1 MIERIIHWSV
11 FNRFFVLLATFILIG
26 AGLFAFKNTPVD
38 ALPDLSDVQVI
49 IKTSYP
55 GQAPQV
61 VEDQVTYPLTTAMLS
76 VPGAQT
82 VRGYSFFGDSYVY
95 IIFDDDVDL
104 YWARSRVL
112 EYLSQVAPSLPSSAK
127 PQLGPDAT
135 GVGWVYL
142 YALVDKTGQHDIS
155 QLRSIQDWFLKYELQ
170 TVDGVSEVAAIG
182 GMVKQYQV
190 VVNPDKLRAYD
201 IPLSLIQQAIKQ
213 GNQEV
218 GASVVEMAEA
228 EYMVTASGYIQSSAD
243 LEAIP
248 LGLNN
253 NGTPL
258 LLGDVADVNIGPQMR
273 RGVAELNGEGET
285 VGGVVVMRFGENAQK
300 TIEGVKA
307 KLKELKRGLPDGVEI
322 VTVYD
327 RSGLIERA
335 VDNLWSKLAEELA
348 VVALVCVV
356 FLFHVRSSIVAIIS
370 LPLGI
375 LVSFIIM
382 YFQGINANIM
392 SLGGIAIAIG
402 AMTDG
407 AIVMIENMHKH
418 MEKTPL
424 TNENRWQI
432 VAKSASEVGPAL
444 FFSLLIITVSFL
456 PVFILEAQEGRMFAP
471 LAYTKT
477 YAMAASAG
485 LAITLIPVLM
495 GYFIRGKVISENKN
509 PVNRALIAGYKP
521 LLTLVLNYPK
531 STIAAALVITWIGFS
546 PLDKIGSEF
555 IPPLDEGDLMYMPT
569 TYPGISIGK
578 ARELLQQTDK
588 LIRTVPEVKSVFGKV
603 GRAETATDPAPL
615 TMIETFIQLKPR
627 SQWREGVTTQ
637 SLKQEFD
644 KLVQFP
650 GLTNAWV
657 MPIKTR
663 IDMLATGIKTP
674 VGIKVAGSDLA
685 VIQDIGQQIETVLK
699 DHPGTA
705 SVYSERVAGGRYI
718 KVDINRIKAARYGL
732 NIADVQQVV
741 ATAIGGM
748 NVTQTIEGLERYPVN
763 LRYPQDY
770 RDSPEQL
777 QKLPIITPKG
787 QRIALADVADVY
799 VEDGPPG
806 IKSENARING
816 WSFID
821 IEGVD
826 IGSYVEGAKAKVA
839 NEIDLPAGYSISWA
853 GQYEY
858 MERAKDK
865 LSYVLPL
872 TLAII
877 VVLLYLNFRSFAE
890 VAIIMGTL
898 PLAMIGGIW
907 LMYLE
912 GFNFSVAVGVGFIAL
927 AGVAVEIGV
936 IMLVYLNQ
944 AYKEAQEQA
953 LAENK
958 AFDKAA
964 LVEAIR
970 QGAGLRVRPVMMTVA
985 TIIIGLMPI
994 LYGSGTGSEVMSR
1007 IAAPMVGGM
1016 ASAVILTLL
1025 VLPAVYF
1032 LWRSHSLK
1040 DSNNAPFSLLK
1051 TSRKYHKWL
1060 MAFLG
1065 VQFMIWSVT
1074 GAYMVFF
1081 DIDYIHGDSLVKNH
1095 QTKLKP
1101 ENIQYSLHELYQ
1113 AYPDAE
1119 RMNVTKFLD
1128 LDVYRFVENGT
1139 HYMVD
1144 ASSGQLL
1151 SPLSKELAVKAAIHE
1166 YTGSGGVA
1174 SVEYIKDNPPFELSR
1189 RVHDALPAWRVNF
1202 DNFGSPALYIS
1213 GRSGALLAKRHE
1225 WWRIFDWMFR
1235 FHVMDYEESEIDNQL
1250 LFWFTLFGIFA
1261 GISGLLLTFYR
1272 IFKNKEDKSQPLAV
1286 KESI

>member
-1 MIERIIHWSV
+1 MIKRIIHWSV
-11 FNRFFVLLATFILIG
+11 FNRFFVMLVTACIIG
-26 AGLFAFKNTPVD
+26 LGIFALKNTPVD

-76 VPGAQT
+76 VPGAKT

-95 IIFDDDVDL
+95 VIFDDDTDL

-112 EYLSQVAPSLPSSAK
+112 EYLSQVAPNLPNNAK

-142 YALVDKTGQHDIS
+142 YALIDKTGKHDIS
-155 QLRSIQDWFLKYELQ
+155 QLRSLQDWFLKFELQ
-170 TVDGVSEVAAIG
+170 TVEGVSEVAAIG

-190 VVNPDKLRAYD
+190 SVNPDKLRAYG
-201 IPLSLIQQAIKQ
+201 IPLSLIQTAIRQ

-228 EYMVTASGYIQSSAD
+228 EYMVTASGYIQNVDD
-243 LEAIP
+243 LAAIP
-248 LGLNN
+248 LGLNDK
-253 NGTPL
+253 GVTL
-258 LLGDVADVNIGPQMR
+258 QLKDVADINLGPQMR
-273 RGVAELNGEGET
+273 RGIAELNGEGET
-285 VGGVVVMRFGENAQK
+285 VGGVVIMRFGENAQK
-300 TIEGVKA
+300 TIEGVKE
-307 KLKELKRGLPDGVEI
+307 KLAQLQQGLPEGVEV

-327 RSGLIERA
+327 RSGLIEKA
-335 VDNLWSKLAEELA
+335 VENLWSKLAEELA
-348 VVALVCVV
+348 VVAIVCIV
-356 FLFHVRSSIVAIIS
+356 FLFHVRSSIVAVIS
-370 LPLGI
+370 LPIGI

-444 FFSLLIITVSFL
+444 FFSLLIITVSFM
-456 PVFILEAQEGRMFAP
+456 PVFILEAQEGRMFSP

-495 GYFIRGKVISENKN
+495 GYFIRGKVISEKKN
-509 PVNRALIAGYKP
+509 PVNRALVAVYLPMLK
-521 LLTLVLNYPK
+521 TVLRFPK
-531 STIAAALVITWIGFS
+531 STLIAAFAITWLGFS

-578 ARELLQQTDK
+578 AREILQQTDK
-588 LIRTVPEVKSVFGKV
+588 LIRTIPEVKTVFGKV

-615 TMIETFIQLKPR
+615 TMIETFIQFKPKD
-627 SQWREGVTTQ
+627 QWRVGVTNE
-637 SLKQEFD
+637 SLKAELDQVV
-644 KLVQFP
+644 KLP

-674 VGIKVAGSDLA
+674 VGIKIAGSDIY
-685 VIQDIGQQIETVLK
+685 VIQSLGLEIEKILGDFT
-699 DHPGTA
+699 GTA

-718 KVDINRIKAARYGL
+718 KVDINRNKAARYGL

-748 NVTQTIEGLERYPVN
+748 NVTQTVEGLERYPVN
-763 LRYPQDY
+763 LRYPQYY

-777 QKLPIITPKG
+777 KLLPIVTPNG
-787 QRIALADVADVY
+787 QRISLADVAHIFI
-799 VEDGPPG
+799 EDGPPG

-816 WSFID
+816 WVYID
-821 IEGVD
+821 IENIDV
-826 IGSYVEGAKAKVA
+826 GSYVEKAKIELD
-839 NEIDLPAGYSISWA
+839 NKLNLPAGYSVSWA

-858 MERAKDK
+858 MERAKAK
-865 LSYVLPL
+865 LIFVLPL

-877 VVLLYLNFRSFAE
+877 IILLYLNFRRFAE
-890 VAIIMGTL
+890 VLIIMGTL

-907 LMYLE
+907 LLYLE

-944 AYKEAQEQA
+944 AYNETLEHHQHSNQTFTANSLKESI
-953 LAENK
+953 L
-958 AFDKAA
+958 
-964 LVEAIR
+964 
-970 QGAGLRVRPVMMTVA
+970 QGAGMRVRPVMMTVA
-985 TIIIGLMPI
+985 TVIIGLLPV
-994 LYGSGTGSEVMSR
+994 LYGTGTGSEVMSR

-1016 ASAVILTLL
+1016 VSATVLTLL
-1025 VLPAVYF
+1025 VLPVVYF
-1032 LWRSHSLK
+1032 LWRK
-1040 DSNNAPFSLLK
+1040 
-1051 TSRKYHKWL
+1051 
-1060 MAFLG
+1060 
-1065 VQFMIWSVT
+1065 Q
-1074 GAYMVFF
+1074 
-1081 DIDYIHGDSLVKNH
+1081 
-1095 QTKLKP
+1095 
-1101 ENIQYSLHELYQ
+1101 
-1113 AYPDAE
+1113 
-1119 RMNVTKFLD
+1119 
-1128 LDVYRFVENGT
+1128 
-1139 HYMVD
+1139 
-1144 ASSGQLL
+1144 QL
-1151 SPLSKELAVKAAIHE
+1151 
-1166 YTGSGGVA
+1166 T
-1174 SVEYIKDNPPFELSR
+1174 
-1189 RVHDALPAWRVNF
+1189 
-1202 DNFGSPALYIS
+1202 
-1213 GRSGALLAKRHE
+1213 
-1225 WWRIFDWMFR
+1225 
-1235 FHVMDYEESEIDNQL
+1235 
-1250 LFWFTLFGIFA
+1250 
-1261 GISGLLLTFYR
+1261 
-1272 IFKNKEDKSQPLAV
+1272 
-1286 KESI
+1286 